1 MTLPSHTPAAA
12 AAAAD
17 AAATSSTPPTI
28 AIIGAGPG
36 GLTLGRILQ
45 TRNIPFTIY
54 EFDSNAEARS
64 QGGTLDLHAEGGQ
77 KALETAGLKDDFLRL
92 ARSEG
97 QDMRILDKDGGV
109 RMEEVHDEEDQSRP
123 EIDRKLLRKML
134 LDSIDP
140 AAIKWGHALK
150 EVRKEHDNSSSSRH
164 TLLFKNGESATADL
178 VIGADGAW
186 SRIRP
191 LVSAEKPTY
200 SGVSFVEV
208 HLKDVQK
215 KHPDIAALVGRG
227 TMFALGNSRALIAQ
241 VQGGGDIRV
250 YAALRCPEAEAPK
263 FTDMSAQGEKALVLS
278 LFDGWHPSLTK
289 LITHADAGFL
299 TRPIYALPP
308 AHVWKHVPGVTLL
321 GDAAHVMSPFAGEG
335 VNLAMTDARD
345 LALAIAESASL
356 DEAVK
361 NYEAALF
368 PRAEASAR
376 ESAQNMDLFIA
387 PNGLEDALAVFASH
401 GPPPS

>member
-1 MTLPSHTPAAA
+1 MILPSHTLAATADVGAAA
-12 AAAAD
+12 
-17 AAATSSTPPTI
+17 PPRI

-45 TRNIPFTIY
+45 TRKIPFTIY
-54 EFDSNAEARS
+54 EFDANAEARS

-77 KALETAGLKDDFLRL
+77 SALETAGLKEDFLRL

-97 QDMRILDKDGGV
+97 QDMRILDKNAGV
-109 RMEEVHDEEDQSRP
+109 RMEEVHDEDDHSRP
-123 EIDRKLLRKML
+123 EIDRKLLRKIL
-134 LDSIDP
+134 LDSLDP

-150 EVRKEHDNSSSSRH
+150 EVRKEHDDSSRH
-164 TLLFKNGESATADL
+164 TLFFKNGESATVDL
-178 VIGADGAW
+178 VVGANGAW

-191 LVSAEKPTY
+191 LVSAEKPAY
-200 SGVSFVEV
+200 SGVSFVEM

-227 TMFALGNSRALIAQ
+227 TMFALGESRALIAQ

-250 YAALRCPEAEAPK
+250 YAALRCPEDEAPAFIK
-263 FTDMSAQGEKALVLS
+263 KSEQEEKALVLS
-278 LFDGWHPSLTK
+278 LFEGWHPSLTK
-289 LITHADAGFL
+289 LISHADAGFL

-308 AHVWKHVPGVTLL
+308 AHVWAHVPGVTLL

-361 NYEAALF
+361 KYEAALF
-368 PRAEASAR
+368 PRAENSAT
-376 ESAQNMDLFIA
+376 ESAQNMELFIA

-401 GPPPS
+401 GPRPS

>member
-1 MTLPSHTPAAA
+1 MTLPSHTL
-12 AAAAD
+12 
-17 AAATSSTPPTI
+17 AATADVGTAAPPSI

-45 TRNIPFTIY
+45 TRKIPFTIY
-54 EFDSNAEARS
+54 EFDANAEARS

-77 KALETAGLKDDFLRL
+77 KALETAGLKEDFLRL

-97 QDMRILDKDGGV
+97 QDMRILDKNAGV
-109 RMEEVHDEEDQSRP
+109 RMEEVHDEDDQSRP

-150 EVRKEHDNSSSSRH
+150 EVRKEHDGSSRH

-178 VIGADGAW
+178 VVGADGAW

-191 LVSAEKPTY
+191 LVSAEKPAY
-200 SGVSFVEV
+200 SGVSFVEM

-215 KHPDIAALVGRG
+215 KHPDIATLVGRG
-227 TMFALGNSRALIAQ
+227 TMFALGESRALIAQ

-250 YAALRCPEAEAPK
+250 YAALRCPEDEAPAFINK
-263 FTDMSAQGEKALVLS
+263 SEQKEKALVLS
-278 LFDGWHPSLTK
+278 LFEGWHPSLTK
-289 LITHADAGFL
+289 LISHADAGFL

-308 AHVWKHVPGVTLL
+308 AHVWEHVSGVTLL

-356 DEAVK
+356 DEAAK
-361 NYEAALF
+361 KYEAALF
-368 PRAEASAR
+368 PRAENSAT